1 MPTKPVRSRDDSEAY
16 LNIRLPGWLKN
27 KVTDAAA
34 AAGVSTNTWLLN
46 AVHQQLFFGDER
58 PTPRLIPSASE
69 VIADYLA
76 GRQTMSPCGK
86 PFPCE
91 GNESRV
97 LLGTHTYCGVC
108 NIRTS

>member
-1 MPTKPVRSRDDSEAY
+1 MPKVPVRSRDDSEAY

-27 KVTDAAA
+27 KISAAA
-34 AAGVSTNTWLLN
+34 ANAGVSTNTWLLN
-46 AVHQQLFFGDER
+46 AVHQQLHFGDER
-58 PTPRLIPSASE
+58 PTPRSMPTASE

-76 GRQTMSPCGK
+76 GRQTIAPCGK

-91 GNESRV
+91 GNDSRV
-97 LLGTHTYCGVC
+97 QLGAHTFCGVC